1 MFHRFK
7 KQDKESLSKKE
18 ITKKLVNLAVFLA
31 LGVIFNI
38 VENYIVFIPALPG
51 VKLGL
56 ANSIGL
62 ILLAL
67 YGPLEFFG
75 IGLLRVLLS
84 GTFSG
89 FGSSFLLSLSG
100 FLISSAFVL
109 LAYLFN
115 KLSLY
120 GYSLISAVTHGLGQ
134 VIVIAWMYEN
144 DLMLNYAGIMILSGI
159 ITGLLVAS
167 VAKVVILRLRMF
179 KIESSNYEIN

>member
-1 MFHRFK
+1 MSK
-7 KQDKESLSKKE
+7 TPLSKREK
-18 ITKKLVNLAVFLA
+18 TRKLVNLAVFLA

-38 VENYIVFIPALPG
+38 LENYIVFIPSLPG

-67 YGPLEFFG
+67 YGPLEFLG

-84 GTFSG
+84 GVFSG
-89 FGSSFLLSLSG
+89 FGTSFLLSLSG

-115 KLSLY
+115 KFSLY
-120 GYSLISAVTHGLGQ
+120 GLSIISAVMHGTGQ
-134 VIVIAWMYEN
+134 VLVIAWIYEN
-144 DLMLNYAGIMILSGI
+144 ILMLNYLVIMIASGLV
-159 ITGLLVAS
+159 TGLLIAWL
-167 VAKVVILRLRMF
+167 AKTVILRLRIF
-179 KIESSNYEIN
+179 KIENSNYEIN

>member
-1 MFHRFK
+1 MFNLFSK
-7 KQDKESLSKKE
+7 NKEPLSKKE
-18 ITKKLVNLAVFLA
+18 MTKKLVNLAVFLA

-38 VENYIVFIPALPG
+38 IENYIVFIPALPG

-62 ILLAL
+62 ILLAI
-67 YGPLEFFG
+67 YGPLEFFS

-109 LAYLFN
+109 ILYLLN
-115 KLSLY
+115 ILSLH
-120 GYSLISAVTHGLGQ
+120 GYSLLSAVTHGAGQ
-134 VIVIAWMYEN
+134 VLVIAWMYEN
-144 DLMLNYAGIMILSGI
+144 ILMLNYLVIMITSGV